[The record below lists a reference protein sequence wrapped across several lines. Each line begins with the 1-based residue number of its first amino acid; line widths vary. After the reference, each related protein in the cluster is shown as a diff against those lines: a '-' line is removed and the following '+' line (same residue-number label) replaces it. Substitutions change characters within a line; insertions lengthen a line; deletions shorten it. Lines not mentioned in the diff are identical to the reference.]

1 MHSPDL
7 SRFAVFRLGLAQLI
21 IWGTTFYLPGAF
33 GNAIAA
39 DLGWSGQRVF
49 SGLSVALL
57 VMGFV
62 SPAVSWLIL
71 RLGAR
76 QVLQLGSVLAAAGC
90 CVLALCETV
99 PVWFFGWAV
108 LGVGM
113 RLSLYDA
120 LFAALAG
127 LIGARSRPLMVQITL
142 LGGLS
147 SAVFWPLG
155 HVLLETL
162 GWRSAVAV
170 YGGFA
175 LLGGLLMSGLPD
187 AAAPVATP
195 ADDMSDEEATASWL
209 RQSGYAL
216 CMMLIGFLSAG
227 LSAHLPALLAGLGV
241 PVAWVA
247 LWGIGQT
254 CARLMS
260 RVLGQN
266 LSALRLNVWVA
277 AGMALCFVMALHS
290 QGLAV
295 LACLF
300 VFGYGAMNGLGT
312 LLRASLPFELFA
324 HHHYARLQGRLL
336 APGFL
341 LSAAAP
347 WVYVRV
353 QEATG
358 DRGLLWLSL
367 GISGVALLMA
377 LILQRHCRSGLSVPV

>member
-7 SRFAVFRLGLAQLI
+7 SRFAVVRLGLAQLI

-76 QVLQLGSVLAAAGC
+76 QVLQLGSMLAASGC

-99 PVWFFGWAV
+99 PVWFLGWAV

-127 LIGARSRPLMVQITL
+127 LIGARSRPMMVQITL

-155 HVLLETL
+155 HALLETF

-170 YGGFA
+170 YGCFA

-187 AAAPVATP
+187 AAAPVARH
-195 ADDMSDEEATASWL
+195 ADDMPDAEVTASWL
-209 RQSGYAL
+209 RQLGYAL
-216 CMMLIGFLSAG
+216 CMMLIGFVSAG
-227 LSAHLPALLAGLGV
+227 LSAHLPALLASFGV

-260 RVLGQN
+260 RVMGQN

-277 AGMALCFVMALHS
+277 AGMALCFVLALHS
-290 QGLAV
+290 QGLV
-295 LACLF
+295 VPACLF

-336 APGFL
+336 APGFV

-347 WVYVRV
+347 WFYAWV
-353 QEATG
+353 QEAAG
-358 DRGLLWLSL
+358 NRGLLWLSL
-367 GISGVALLMA
+367 GISCVALLMA
-377 LILQRHCRSGLSVPV
+377 LILQRHCRPTLSVPV

>member
-7 SRFAVFRLGLAQLI
+7 SRFAVVRLGLAQLI

-76 QVLQLGSVLAAAGC
+76 QVLQLGSMLAASGC

-99 PVWFFGWAV
+99 PVWFLGWAV

-120 LFAALAG
+120 LFAALAV
-127 LIGARSRPLMVQITL
+127 LIGARSRPMMVQITL

-155 HVLLETL
+155 HALLETF

-170 YGGFA
+170 YGCFA

-187 AAAPVATP
+187 AAAPVARP
-195 ADDMSDEEATASWL
+195 ADDMPDAEVTASWL
-209 RQSGYAL
+209 RQLGYAL
-216 CMMLIGFLSAG
+216 CMMLIGFVSAG
-227 LSAHLPALLAGLGV
+227 LSAHLPALLASFGV

-260 RVLGQN
+260 RVMGQN

-277 AGMALCFVMALHS
+277 AGMALCFVLALHS
-290 QGLAV
+290 QGLV
-295 LACLF
+295 VPTCLF

-336 APGFL
+336 APGFV

-347 WVYVRV
+347 WFYAWV
-353 QEATG
+353 QEAAG
-358 DRGLLWLSL
+358 NRGLLWLSL
-367 GISGVALLMA
+367 GISCVALLMA
-377 LILQRHCRSGLSVPV
+377 LILQRHCRPTLSVPV